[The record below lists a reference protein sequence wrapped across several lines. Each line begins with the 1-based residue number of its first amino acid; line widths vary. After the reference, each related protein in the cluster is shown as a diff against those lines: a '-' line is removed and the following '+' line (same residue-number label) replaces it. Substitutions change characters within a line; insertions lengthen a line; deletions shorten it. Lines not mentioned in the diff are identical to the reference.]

1 MNSVIH
7 APFKQLGAV
16 PLGTN
21 SKSPFEVGVFVLELL
36 TEDFFRVHRVFI
48 FLGRS
53 KSTFYFDA
61 DCLRKRVK
69 VT

>member
-7 APFKQLGAV
+7 AAFKQLRSV
-16 PLGTN
+16 LYGTK

-36 TEDFFRVHRVFI
+36 TEGFFRVHQVFI

-53 KSTFYFDA
+53 EGMFYFDA
-61 DCLRKRVK
+61 DCLL
-69 VT
+69 

>member
-7 APFKQLGAV
+7 AAFKQLGSV
-16 PLGTN
+16 LYGTN

-36 TEDFFRVHRVFI
+36 TKGFFRVHQVFI

-53 KSTFYFDA
+53 EGMFYFDA
-61 DCLRKRVK
+61 DWLL
-69 VT
+69 

>member
-7 APFKQLGAV
+7 AAFKQLRSV
-16 PLGTN
+16 LYGTN

-36 TEDFFRVHRVFI
+36 TEGFFRVHQVFI

-53 KSTFYFDA
+53 KGMFYFDA
-61 DCLRKRVK
+61 DCLL
-69 VT
+69 